1 MRDLWTEKY
10 RPKVVADY
18 VFRDDG
24 QRKQVE
30 AWIKEGGIPHLML
43 SGDPG
48 TGKTTLAKLVLNEL
62 DVNDL
67 DILEINASNE
77 RNIGTLRDKIIN
89 FASSM
94 PIGDMRYVILD
105 EADYLN
111 QQSTQ
116 PALRGVM
123 ESYHNNCR
131 FILTCN
137 YPHMIIPAIHSRCQ
151 GFHINKLDI
160 TEFTARV
167 AQICISEGVEV
178 DLDTLDSYV
187 QATYPDMR
195 KTINLVQQNIEEGKL
210 KPPQAGDQNQVDWLV
225 EAVALF
231 KEGKYKEARNVI
243 CEKARPEEYVEVYR
257 FAYRNLEL
265 WGNTREKQ
273 EAALIIIRDAMAK
286 ESLCTDPEIN
296 IAAMF
301 AELEITLKS

>member
-1 MRDLWTEKY
+1 
-10 RPKVVADY
+10 
-18 VFRDDG
+18 
-24 QRKQVE
+24 
-30 AWIKEGGIPHLML
+30 
-43 SGDPG
+43 
-48 TGKTTLAKLVLNEL
+48 
-62 DVNDL
+62 
-67 DILEINASNE
+67 
-77 RNIGTLRDKIIN
+77 
-89 FASSM
+89 
-94 PIGDMRYVILD
+94 
-105 EADYLN
+105 
-111 QQSTQ
+111 
-116 PALRGVM
+116 
-123 ESYHNNCR
+123 
-131 FILTCN
+131 
-137 YPHMIIPAIHSRCQ
+137 MIIPAIHSRCQ

-160 TEFTARV
+160 TEFTARI

-210 KPPQAGDQNQVDWLV
+210 KPPQAGDKSQSDWLV

>member
-1 MRDLWTEKY
+1 MRDLWVEKY
-10 RPKVVADY
+10 RPKVLADY

-30 AWIKEGGIPHLML
+30 IWLADGVLPHLL
-43 SGDPG
+43 FSGDPG
-48 TGKTTLAKLVLNEL
+48 TGKTTLAKLMFLEL
-62 DVNDL
+62 GVDDL

-77 RNIGTLRDKIIN
+77 NGVGVMREKIN
-89 FASSM
+89 RFASSM
-94 PIGDMRYVILD
+94 PMGDCRYILLD
-105 EADYLN
+105 EADYITKDG
-111 QQSTQ
+111 Q
-116 PALRGVM
+116 AILRGIM
-123 ESYHNNCR
+123 EKYHQTCR
-131 FILTCN
+131 FVLTCN

-160 TEFTARV
+160 TEFTARI

-210 KPPQAGDQNQVDWLV
+210 KPPQAGDKSQSDWLV